1 MSAKKPLFEVI
12 AYELREKIN
21 RDEYKAGMLMPSES
35 ELQEIFSSSRTTIR
49 RAVDLLVAEGLVVR
63 KNGIGLYVEPKLTA
77 QNILEMTGVMKNDTK
92 EDAKKDI
99 KDFYVRKAGTF
110 YAEKFG
116 IKENELVYSVKF
128 IQKNEHTVTLDRL
141 ILPLGLYPDL
151 QVKDLHIINII
162 ELVNSGKYKLFEL
175 EQELQLVLAGNEQMK
190 YMHLKEN
197 DPVFKLSSLFYAEN
211 QLPIAIQYHYEDA
224 ESTKYVVDFN

>member
-1 MSAKKPLFEVI
+1 
-12 AYELREKIN
+12 
-21 RDEYKAGMLMPSES
+21 
-35 ELQEIFSSSRTTIR
+35 
-49 RAVDLLVAEGLVVR
+49 
-63 KNGIGLYVEPKLTA
+63 
-77 QNILEMTGVMKNDTK
+77 
-92 EDAKKDI
+92 
-99 KDFYVRKAGTF
+99 
-110 YAEKFG
+110 
-116 IKENELVYSVKF
+116 
-128 IQKNEHTVTLDRL
+128 
-141 ILPLGLYPDL
+141 LYPDL

>member
-1 MSAKKPLFEVI
+1 MAAKKLLFEVI
-12 AYELREKIN
+12 ANEIKEKIN
-21 RDEYKAGMLMPSES
+21 RDEYKPGMLMPSET

-49 RAVDLLVAEGLVVR
+49 RAVDLLVAEGLVIR
-63 KNGIGLYVEPKLTA
+63 KNGIGLYVEPKLTS
-77 QNILEMTGVMKNDTK
+77 QNILEMTGVMKNDTN
-92 EDAKKDI
+92 ENVKKDI
-99 KDFYVRKAGTF
+99 KDFYIRKAGIF

-116 IKENELVYSVKF
+116 IKENELVYSIKF
-128 IQKNEHTVTLDRL
+128 IQKKENTITLDRL

-151 QVKDLHIINII
+151 QAKDFQIINII

-175 EQELQLVLAGNEQMK
+175 EQELQLILAGNEQMK
-190 YMHLKEN
+190 NMHLNEN
-197 DPVFKLSSLFYAEN
+197 DPVFKLSSHFYAEN